1 MDQGCWKDWKGCHDQ
16 KPDGKTGC
24 LRLCLILYNNRS
36 YPTGC
41 IVLWIALNGSLFF
54 HGQIVLRVAVLLM
67 SDVPIF
73 FPMRVLL
80 SWTSLL
86 KR

>member
-1 MDQGCWKDWKGCHDQ
+1 M
-16 KPDGKTGC
+16 
-24 LRLCLILYNNRS
+24 
-36 YPTGC
+36 
-41 IVLWIALNGSLFF
+41 LWIALNGSLFF